1 MTDKEFLECFISERM
16 QMHCT
21 NSRRTPSASELE
33 ELKKREERHNR
44 MMETLSADAQ
54 DAIKKYYESFI
65 DKMADDNTFYYRK
78 GVKDGLLLWK
88 ILKKL

>member
-21 NSRRTPSASELE
+21 NNRRTPSASELE
-33 ELKKREERHNR
+33 QLKMQEERHNR

-54 DAIKKYYESFI
+54 DTIKKYYESFI
-65 DKMADDNTFYYRK
+65 DKIADDNTFYYRK